1 MIRSEGEV
9 LLVGF
14 VSYNNCFED
23 KSRVEQI
30 RSEGDASLV
39 IIVACVP

>member
-1 MIRSEGEV
+1 MIHSEGEV
-9 LLVGF
+9 KLMEF
-14 VSYNNCFED
+14 VPHSNAFED

-39 IIVACVP
+39 IILAYVL

>member
-1 MIRSEGEV
+1 MIHSEGE
-9 LLVGF
+9 LKLMGLRSHSNAF
-14 VSYNNCFED
+14 GD

-39 IIVACVP
+39 VILAYVL